1 MQQGSLTYK
10 YESVQALRLVAA
22 VLVVITHSTLYAHDR
37 LDHRFSVWGFG
48 TIGVDVFFV
57 ISGFVMMVSSSRH
70 LEERRYW
77 KKFALRRIVRIGPM
91 YWIATTVKLLTL
103 LVLPGAVLH
112 AALNPGKAALSYL
125 FLPSRNV
132 DGNLEPLLGVGWTL
146 VFEMAFY
153 AIFTLALVVRAN
165 VIVFCAIILSLL
177 ALGSIFV
184 DHATGPAVSFYLD
197 PIVLY
202 FLVGMVIAKWTLD
215 QSWQRMAAWFGYI
228 LLLWVTIYSFDSH
241 DGFDFGQLARNIGV
255 TAVFLAVI
263 LAEPILSR
271 RIPRAVVFMGD
282 ASYSLYLFHPLL
294 APAVPVVLGK
304 LHIISQPLSVLLS
317 VVGVLVSA
325 AFIYRFVER
334 PITRRLQH
342 LLLSPR
348 QATVHDKES
357 SRASGASRSDR

>member
-1 MQQGSLTYK
+1 
-10 YESVQALRLVAA
+10 
-22 VLVVITHSTLYAHDR
+22 
-37 LDHRFSVWGFG
+37 
-48 TIGVDVFFV
+48 
-57 ISGFVMMVSSSRH
+57 MMVSSSKH
-70 LEERRYW
+70 LKERTYW

-112 AALNPGKAALSYL
+112 ASLNPGKAALSYL

-165 VIVFCAIILSLL
+165 VIAFCAVLLSLL

-184 DHATGPAVSFYLD
+184 DHATGPAISFYLN

-202 FLVGMVIAKWTLD
+202 FLVGMVIAKWTID
-215 QSWQRMAAWFGYI
+215 RSWQRMAGWVGYI
-228 LLLWVTIYSFDSH
+228 LLLWVTIYSFDGH
-241 DGFDFGQLARNIGV
+241 DGFDYGQLARNIGV
-255 TAVFLAVI
+255 AAIFLAVI

-271 RIPRAVVFMGD
+271 RIPRVVVFMGD

-294 APAVPVVLGK
+294 APAVPVLLGK
-304 LHIISQPLSVLLS
+304 FHLINQPLSVLLS
-317 VVGVLVSA
+317 AVGVLIAA

-334 PITRRLQH
+334 PTTRRLQH
-342 LLLSPR
+342 LLLGPR
-348 QATVHDKES
+348 PATLHDKES
-357 SRASGASRSDR
+357 SRSSSVSRGDQ